1 MEKNI
6 KLIIHRQYDCIQEK
20 PIKSVKAKPTWIVMQ
35 TSNAAEYKVNM
46 KTQFCF
52 YKLAKD
58 HRKCS
63 STKNI
68 KSINKKFF

>member
-6 KLIIHRQYDCIQEK
+6 KLVIHRQYDCIQEK

-46 KTQFCF
+46 LKSTVF
-52 YKLAKD
+52 LNVTAK
-58 HRKCS
+58 
-63 STKNI
+63 
-68 KSINKKFF
+68 